1 MKGPG
6 KPRLLFE
13 TLLLL
18 GVLLG
23 AIPKP
28 TWAVDCSTQRT
39 GAGFSTASTMN
50 LTSSNFTTA
59 ELQAAA
65 DYWSGC
71 AGYGTEIPSFQIGGS
86 GGIPIT
92 VTRVNGVSQSSTGGC
107 GEATIT
113 SNAQNQVLRV
123 SVTIWTQQTNGNSCE
138 PISDSLAH
146 ELGHVLGLADA
157 LDPACNNFIMG
168 RRVLTTRDPAGA
180 GECAIADDVWEV
192 PGESSPP
199 DSFCDAFCWT
209 SCISATCP
217 TMPPTMEGCPLLLD
231 IERNGIHLT
240 GLSDAVWFDID
251 ADGQSDRMS
260 WTNRGE
266 GLLALDHNG
275 NGRID
280 DGRELFGDHTL
291 LAVGLVARHGYEAL
305 AQWDLPALDGNGD
318 GEISAADAVYP
329 TLRTW
334 SDLNHNGVS
343 EAWELSTLAEA
354 GITRIG
360 LDYRRS
366 QRRDVHGNEL
376 RFRGRAWR
384 RNAAGRE
391 QQIQTWDVFFRVQ
404 P

>member
-1 MKGPG
+1 MKRPG
-6 KPRLLFE
+6 KKRPSCGI
-13 TLLLL
+13 LLLS
-18 GVLLG
+18 GALLS
-23 AIPKP
+23 AISRPA
-28 TWAVDCSTQRT
+28 WAVDCSTQRE
-39 GAGFSTASTMN
+39 GAGFSTAST
-50 LTSSNFTTA
+50 LHLISSDFTPT
-59 ELQAAA
+59 ELQTAVG
-65 DYWSGC
+65 YWSGC
-71 AGYGTEIPSFQIGGS
+71 VGYGTEIPSFQIGGS

-92 VTRVNGVSQSSTGGC
+92 VNRVDSVSQSSSGGC

-113 SNAQNQVLRV
+113 SSAQGQVLRV
-123 SVTIWTQQTNGNSCE
+123 SITLWTEQTNGISCE
-138 PISDSLAH
+138 PLSDSLAH

-180 GECAIADDVWEV
+180 GECAIADDIWAV
-192 PGESSPP
+192 PGESLPP

-209 SCISATCP
+209 ACISSTCP
-217 TMPPTMEGCPLLLD
+217 AMPPTMEGCPLLLD

-240 GLSDAVWFDID
+240 GLADGVWFDID
-251 ADGQSDRMS
+251 ADGQRDRMS
-260 WTNRGE
+260 WTDRGE

-275 NGRID
+275 NRRID
-280 DGRELFGDHTL
+280 DGSELFGDHTR
-291 LAVGLVARHGYEAL
+291 LASGLVARHGYEAL
-305 AQWDLPALDGNGD
+305 AQWDLPSLGGNAD

-329 TLRTW
+329 ALQIW

-360 LDYRRS
+360 LDHRRS
-366 QRRDVHGNEL
+366 QRRDIHGNEL

-384 RNAAGRE
+384 RNRAGHE
-391 QQIQTWDVFFRVQ
+391 QPIQTWDVFFRVL